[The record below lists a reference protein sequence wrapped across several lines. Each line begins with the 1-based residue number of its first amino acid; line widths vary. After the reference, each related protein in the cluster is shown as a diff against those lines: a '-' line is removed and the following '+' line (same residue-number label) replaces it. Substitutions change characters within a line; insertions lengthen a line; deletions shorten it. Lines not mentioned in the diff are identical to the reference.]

1 MTAQVVHPRSL
12 SYKYFLQREKYT
24 LKKNNLGS
32 QQMISPNPHPYFIQ
46 AKMFLFTPLVGAEGK
61 KMLIAQ
67 SFVCLGLMGLEG

>member
-1 MTAQVVHPRSL
+1 
-12 SYKYFLQREKYT
+12 
-24 LKKNNLGS
+24 
-32 QQMISPNPHPYFIQ
+32 MISPNPHPYFIQ